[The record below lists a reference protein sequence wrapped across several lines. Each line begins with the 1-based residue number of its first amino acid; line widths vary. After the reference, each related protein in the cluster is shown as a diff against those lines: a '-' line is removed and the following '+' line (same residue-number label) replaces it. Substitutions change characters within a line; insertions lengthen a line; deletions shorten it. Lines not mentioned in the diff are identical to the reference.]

1 MSEVHCKW
9 CGQTYEQHDAER
21 SAFDPVPKM
30 PCLGLRDGFV
40 AWPDRPLTYSPP
52 LPLNQLAAEIHEINV
67 SKGFDFDATDP
78 RAVTEK
84 LCLVHSELSEA
95 LEELRDGNPERVV
108 NGKPEGVGAECID
121 VLVRTLHI
129 LHKRG
134 VDIDALMRAKLEFN
148 KGRGYLHGRKF

>member
-1 MSEVHCKW
+1 M
-9 CGQTYEQHDAER
+9 AE
-21 SAFDPVPKM
+21 SK
-30 PCLGLRDGFV
+30 
-40 AWPDRPLTYSPP
+40 
-52 LPLNQLAAEIHEINV
+52 LNELAAEIHEINV
-67 SKGFDFDATDP
+67 SKGFDFDATDT

-95 LEELRDGNPERVV
+95 LEELRDGNPERVI

-134 VDIDALMRAKLEFN
+134 IDIDALMRAKLEFN